1 MVVEVG
7 EYKLSKLKKIENIIE
22 HSINLKKITY
32 GDKALLNSI
41 VQSVESII
49 DTIKKGNKL
58 LIAGNGGS
66 AADSQ
71 HMAAELV
78 SKFYHDRKAIP
89 AIALTTDT
97 SILTSI
103 SNDYDYTNIFA
114 RQIEALGKK
123 GDIFIPITTSGN
135 SENLI
140 KAAEI
145 SNNMYIK
152 VIGLTGNSGGNIRN
166 YCDIL
171 LDINDTDTPRIQECH
186 LMVEHIICELV
197 EKDLMKL

>member
-1 MVVEVG
+1 MVVKVG
-7 EYKLSKLKKIENIIE
+7 EYKLSRLKKIENIIE

-78 SKFYHDRKAIP
+78 SKFYHDRNAIS

-103 SNDYDYTNIFA
+103 SNDY
-114 RQIEALGKK
+114 
-123 GDIFIPITTSGN
+123 
-135 SENLI
+135 NLSLI
-140 KAAEI
+140 
-145 SNNMYIK
+145 
-152 VIGLTGNSGGNIRN
+152 
-166 YCDIL
+166 
-171 LDINDTDTPRIQECH
+171 
-186 LMVEHIICELV
+186 HI
-197 EKDLMKL
+197 

>member
-1 MVVEVG
+1 MVVKVG
-7 EYKLSKLKKIENIIE
+7 EYKLSRLKKIENIIE

-78 SKFYHDRKAIP
+78 SKFYHDRNAIS

-103 SNDYDYTNIFA
+103 SNDYNYSNIFA
-114 RQIEALGKK
+114 RQIEAIGRK

-140 KAAEI
+140 KAAQI
-145 SNNMYIK
+145 SNNKHIK
-152 VIGLTGNSGGNIRN
+152 VIGLTGNNGG
-166 YCDIL
+166 
-171 LDINDTDTPRIQECH
+171 
-186 LMVEHIICELV
+186 
-197 EKDLMKL
+197 KLKK

>member
-1 MVVEVG
+1 MVAKVG
-7 EYKLSKLKKIENIIE
+7 ECRLGKLNKIEKIIE
-22 HSINLKKITY
+22 HSINLKKITFN
-32 GDKALLNSI
+32 DKELLNLI
-41 VQSVESII
+41 AQSAEAII
-49 DTIKKGNKL
+49 GTIKKGNKV

-78 SKFYHDRKAIP
+78 SKFYHDRNAIS

-103 SNDYDYTNIFA
+103 SNDYNYSNIFA
-114 RQIEALGKK
+114 RQIEAIGRK

-140 KAAEI
+140 KAAQI
-145 SNNMYIK
+145 SKNKHIK
-152 VIGLTGNSGGNIRN
+152 VIGLTGNNGGKLKK

-186 LMVEHIICELV
+186 LMVEHILCELV
-197 EKDLMKL
+197 EKELM